1 MGLPELAEAL
11 RILNQLKEKGV
22 IEDYAIG
29 GGYAVV
35 YHTVPYS
42 TYDLDIFVVLHNE
55 ADFHALYQYFKEK
68 GNKIE
73 DVYIYIGDM
82 PVQFL
87 PNYISPLFTE
97 TVQQAHEVII
107 EGIPSK
113 VASIEHIIVLALDV
127 FRAKDKIRI
136 VQLLE
141 KADRDLLDEIL
152 GRFDDEEGKL
162 RARFKKV
169 LANT

>member
-1 MGLPELAEAL
+1 LGLAQLSEAL
-11 RILNQLKEKGV
+11 RILNQLKEKAD
-22 IEDYAIG
+22 IRDYAIG
-29 GGYAVV
+29 GGYAVI

-42 TYDLDIFVVLHNE
+42 TYDLDIFVILRNE
-55 ADFHALYQYFKEK
+55 DDFHALYQYFREK

-73 DVYIYIGDM
+73 DVYVYIDDM

-87 PNYISPLFTE
+87 PSYISPLFNE
-97 TVQQAHEVII
+97 TIEQAHKIII

-113 VASIEHIIVLALDV
+113 VARVEHLIVLALDV

-141 KADRDLLDEIL
+141 KANRDLLDEIL

-162 RARFKKV
+162 RARFRQV